1 MVLSH
6 EYCDLLRVGAE
17 EGSVL
22 MDPLQRHNLVVDPVH
37 QAVATLQRLRAPEP
51 SDPKPVCGPQRTPQ
65 RRRRQEQEEGAA
77 HS

>member
-1 MVLSH
+1 MSH
-6 EYCDLLRVGAE
+6 EDGDLLRVGAE
-17 EGSVL
+17 ECSVL
-22 MDPLQRHNLVVDPVH
+22 MDPLQCDDLVVDPVH

-65 RRRRQEQEEGAA
+65 RRRRQEEEEGAA